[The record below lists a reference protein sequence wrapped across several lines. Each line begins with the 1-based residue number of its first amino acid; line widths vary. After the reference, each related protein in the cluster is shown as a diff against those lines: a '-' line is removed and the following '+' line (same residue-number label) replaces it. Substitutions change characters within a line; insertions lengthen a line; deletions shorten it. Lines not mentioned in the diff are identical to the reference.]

1 MPGCELIHTLRNI
14 QCCAAGILHLVGC
27 QTKSVDPCTLVLVTL
42 PLLFLTNLQVKC
54 SGGDGTGDPENICGD
69 KPNSTPP
76 DCPSGQAPVGTD
88 PDDATRDRAQA
99 FSDPHIIDNDYSAI
113 TFCTGFFKLDNL
125 ATAVKRGLAKSVLA
139 ERDNLDSYD
148 NRARVFFHEVTHLDY
163 FMNTPAQ
170 GPPIDDVLIKYK
182 QGGRIVEGI
191 SYGAYFTKVLKNY
204 RALRKGGY
212 YTQRNGL
219 LSLNCVTEQV
229 TLC

>member
-1 MPGCELIHTLRNI
+1 
-14 QCCAAGILHLVGC
+14 
-27 QTKSVDPCTLVLVTL
+27 
-42 PLLFLTNLQVKC
+42 
-54 SGGDGTGDPENICGD
+54 
-69 KPNSTPP
+69 
-76 DCPSGQAPVGTD
+76 
-88 PDDATRDRAQA
+88 
-99 FSDPHIIDNDYSAI
+99 
-113 TFCTGFFKLDNL
+113 
-125 ATAVKRGLAKSVLA
+125 
-139 ERDNLDSYD
+139 
-148 NRARVFFHEVTHLDY
+148 
-163 FMNTPAQ
+163 MNTPAQ